1 MARDFT
7 EAVSRWRELRTLCS
21 RMEQLIDDHGHAYT
35 DAEGNSIRPEPK
47 TKTDIEEQIDEL
59 TPKIKTAYN
68 AMEAAV
74 TP

>member
-1 MARDFT
+1 MARDFPET
-7 EAVSRWRELRTLCS
+7 LIQWRKLRTLCS
-21 RMEQLIDDHGHAYT
+21 RMEQLIDDRGHAYT
-35 DAEGNSIRPEPK
+35 DEEGNSIGPEPK
-47 TKTDIEEQIDEL
+47 TRTDIEEQIDEL